1 MIAIFGHKLSE
12 SANTQITLNSRSN
25 KQTNKHF
32 KTRGYRTTFF
42 DEKSKDFI

>member
-25 KQTNKHF
+25 KHF